1 MGEPEANHR
10 HLGLFS
16 ATAAVIATMIGAGIW
31 GTTGGFAFKLGTD
44 TAVLLVWLFCGLLAL
59 TGALSLGE
67 LGGMMP
73 RAGGCYIFTRHIY
86 GSTAGY
92 LTGVLSSLL
101 AFVGAMGFIALLLG
115 YYVQQFFPDVA
126 SPVSASVAVILF
138 TAIHCS
144 GLREGTWVNN
154 IFTVFKIGVIIAF
167 IVAGLKADGR
177 TVSIQPGEA
186 TVFSTVFAAAM
197 VSASFAY
204 LGWETT
210 TWIGGEVKNPQ
221 RNLPLSLIVGTVFV
235 TILYLL
241 INMVFLRALPAAGMV
256 DEKGEGINGIGQH
269 VANILFSGNIS
280 LWFNLMIIVV
290 LISTTS
296 TIIMVGGRIL
306 FAMSQARQ
314 PPLWAGKLNRNSVPA
329 NALLIQALATLVF
342 IWIASS
348 HQGADD
354 ILIFIGLPT
363 SVIMA
368 AAVLGVIILRSR
380 EPDCERPFR
389 VPLYPLPPLLF
400 IALALRGTFDWI
412 SRSSSGQSFSIKPA
426 ASPVKRVSSNGRF
439 SPWYSHR

>member
-1 MGEPEANHR
+1 
-10 HLGLFS
+10 
-16 ATAAVIATMIGAGIW
+16 MI
-31 GTTGGFAFKLGTD
+31 
-44 TAVLLVWLFCGLLAL
+44 
-59 TGALSLGE
+59 
-67 LGGMMP
+67 
-73 RAGGCYIFTRHIY
+73 
-86 GSTAGY
+86 
-92 LTGVLSSLL
+92 
-101 AFVGAMGFIALLLG
+101 
-115 YYVQQFFPDVA
+115 
-126 SPVSASVAVILF
+126 
-138 TAIHCS
+138 
-144 GLREGTWVNN
+144 
-154 IFTVFKIGVIIAF
+154 
-167 IVAGLKADGR
+167 
-177 TVSIQPGEA
+177 
-186 TVFSTVFAAAM
+186 
-197 VSASFAY
+197 SASFAY

-210 TWIGGEVKNPQ
+210 TWIGSEVKNPQ

-241 INMVFLRALPAAGMV
+241 INMVFLRALPAAGMI

-306 FAMSQARQ
+306 FAMAEARQ
-314 PPLWAGKLNRNSVPA
+314 LPLWAGKLNRNSVPA

-380 EPDCERPFR
+380 EPDCDRPFR

-400 IALALRGTFDWI
+400 IALAIWMIVSTIQYKW
-412 SRSSSGQSFSIKPA
+412 QASIASVTLIAVVWLLKPVLA
-426 ASPVKRVSSNGRF
+426 QKNPPSTD
-439 SPWYSHR
+439 

>member
-1 MGEPEANHR
+1 MGEPESNNR
-10 HLGLFS
+10 QLGLFS
-16 ATAAVIATMIGAGIW
+16 ATAAVIATMIGAGIF
-31 GTTGGFAFKLGTD
+31 GATGGFAHQLGTD
-44 TAVLLVWLFCGLLAL
+44 ANVLLVWLFCGLLAL

-73 RAGGCYIFTRHIY
+73 LAGGSYAYNRHIY
-86 GSTAGY
+86 GPTAGY

-101 AFVGAMGFIALLLG
+101 AFVGAAAYVTLLLG
-115 YYVQQFFPDVA
+115 HHVQQLVPGA
-126 SPVSASVAVILF
+126 TPPVTATIAVVVFSVV
-138 TAIHCS
+138 HCA
-144 GLREGTWVNN
+144 GLREGTWINN
-154 IFTVFKIGVIIAF
+154 AFTVFKVGVIVTF
-167 IVAGLKADGR
+167 IVAGFSVSAKAVPIEE
-177 TVSIQPGEA
+177 VSNPGICSA
-186 TVFSTVFAAAM
+186 PFAAAM
-197 VSASFAY
+197 ISASFAY

-210 TWIGGEVKNPQ
+210 TWIGSEVKNPQ

-241 INMVFLRALPAAGMV
+241 INMVFLRALPAAGMI

-306 FAMSQARQ
+306 FAMAEARQ
-314 PPLWAGKLNRNSVPA
+314 LPLWAGKLNRNSVPA

-380 EPDCERPFR
+380 EPDCDRPFR

-400 IALALRGTFDWI
+400 IALAIWMIVSTIQYKW
-412 SRSSSGQSFSIKPA
+412 QASIASVTLIAVVWLLKPVLA
-426 ASPVKRVSSNGRF
+426 QKNPPSTD
-439 SPWYSHR
+439 

>member
-1 MGEPEANHR
+1 M
-10 HLGLFS
+10 
-16 ATAAVIATMIGAGIW
+16 
-31 GTTGGFAFKLGTD
+31 
-44 TAVLLVWLFCGLLAL
+44 
-59 TGALSLGE
+59 
-67 LGGMMP
+67 
-73 RAGGCYIFTRHIY
+73 
-86 GSTAGY
+86 
-92 LTGVLSSLL
+92 
-101 AFVGAMGFIALLLG
+101 
-115 YYVQQFFPDVA
+115 
-126 SPVSASVAVILF
+126 
-138 TAIHCS
+138 
-144 GLREGTWVNN
+144 NN
-154 IFTVFKIGVIIAF
+154 VFTVFKVSIIGSFIIAGF
-167 IVAGLKADGR
+167 IVAPKVIAMARVDD
-177 TVSIQPGEA
+177 PG
-186 TVFSTVFAAAM
+186 VFSGEFAAAM
-197 VSASFAY
+197 ISASFAY

-210 TWIGGEVKNPQ
+210 TWIGSEVKNPQ

-269 VANILFSGNIS
+269 VADILFSGNIS

-306 FAMSQARQ
+306 FAMAEAQQ
-314 PPLWAGKLNRNSVPA
+314 LPLWAGKLNRNSVPA

-348 HQGADD
+348 HKGADD

-368 AAVLGVIILRSR
+368 TAVLGVIILRSR

-400 IALALRGTFDWI
+400 IALAIWMIVSTIQYKW
-412 SRSSSGQSFSIKPA
+412 QASIASAALVAVVWLLKPVLAQKNPPA
-426 ASPVKRVSSNGRF
+426 AD
-439 SPWYSHR
+439 